1 MKFHYDLFIEILC
14 RLPIQTLLRFRCL
27 SKTCCSSIDS
37 PDFINLHLNRS
48 IKTSTNRSLIV
59 DELKTE
65 GSIFVVDLDLSDRCP
80 VELHRPHKSFTD
92 SVEERHVLVESINE
106 EAQNLPQF
114 WSHDEYN
121 RNDKILVGF
130 GYDSINNDYKVI
142 KMIQYNS
149 MYLSSNKN
157 DKIRVT
163 VYSLKGNSST
173 RIDDLNDY
181 YIYLRGDSG
190 VAVSGSLHWVV
201 WSQEKRPDDLILAFD
216 LGNEKFRELPKP
228 QIMKGYSLRVAEL
241 GGSLAISC
249 LRLGTFVEIW
259 VMKEHGITESWTKLF
274 RINYDKQH
282 GISDL
287 YRCDMKPL
295 CFSETGDEVLLD
307 DNYGVYSV
315 LYDLEQKSAKR
326 VTIFG
331 SPERESK
338 IPVKISASICVRS
351 LVPVNFNSENAGS
364 SSELQGKKRKG
375 T

>member
-1 MKFHYDLFIEILC
+1 MPC
-14 RLPIQTLLRFRCL
+14 GAP
-27 SKTCCSSIDS
+27 S
-37 PDFINLHLNRS
+37 
-48 IKTSTNRSLIV
+48 
-59 DELKTE
+59 
-65 GSIFVVDLDLSDRCP
+65 
-80 VELHRPHKSFTD
+80 PHKSFTD
-92 SVEERHVLVESINE
+92 SVEVVYNNYTGVRIVKPSKFSTYVFGSCNGLLAMYNRRGMCLWNPSTKKH
-106 EAQNLPQF
+106 QNLPQF

-181 YIYLRGDSG
+181 YIRYLRGDSG

-228 QIMKGYSLRVAEL
+228 QIMKGYFLRVAEL

-249 LRLGTFVEIW
+249 LHLGTFVEIW

-351 LVPVNFNSENAGS
+351 LVPVNFNSEIAGS
-364 SSELQGKKRKG
+364 ASELQGKKRKG

>member
-1 MKFHYDLFIEILC
+1 MYN
-14 RLPIQTLLRFRCL
+14 RRGMCL
-27 SKTCCSSIDS
+27 WN
-37 PDFINLHLNRS
+37 P
-48 IKTSTNRSLIV
+48 ST
-59 DELKTE
+59 KK
-65 GSIFVVDLDLSDRCP
+65 
-80 VELHRPHKSFTD
+80 H
-92 SVEERHVLVESINE
+92 
-106 EAQNLPQF
+106 QNLPQF

-142 KMIQYNS
+142 KMIQYNKATPVL
-149 MYLSSNKN
+149 LSVGHC
-157 DKIRVT
+157 I
-163 VYSLKGNSST
+163 G
-173 RIDDLNDY
+173 
-181 YIYLRGDSG
+181 
-190 VAVSGSLHWVV
+190 
-201 WSQEKRPDDLILAFD
+201 QEKRPDDLILAFD

-295 CFSETGDEVLLD
+295 CFSETGDEVLLE

-315 LYDLEQKSAKR
+315 LCDLEQKSAKR

-364 SSELQGKKRKG
+364 SSQLQGKKRKG

>member
-1 MKFHYDLFIEILC
+1 MYN
-14 RLPIQTLLRFRCL
+14 RRGMCL
-27 SKTCCSSIDS
+27 WN
-37 PDFINLHLNRS
+37 P
-48 IKTSTNRSLIV
+48 ST
-59 DELKTE
+59 KK
-65 GSIFVVDLDLSDRCP
+65 
-80 VELHRPHKSFTD
+80 H
-92 SVEERHVLVESINE
+92 
-106 EAQNLPQF
+106 QNLPQF

-130 GYDSINNDYKVI
+130 GYDSINNDYKRRLRCCC
-142 KMIQYNS
+142 QW
-149 MYLSSNKN
+149 
-157 DKIRVT
+157 VT
-163 VYSLKGNSST
+163 ALG
-173 RIDDLNDY
+173 
-181 YIYLRGDSG
+181 
-190 VAVSGSLHWVV
+190 V

-295 CFSETGDEVLLD
+295 CFSETVMKSLLD